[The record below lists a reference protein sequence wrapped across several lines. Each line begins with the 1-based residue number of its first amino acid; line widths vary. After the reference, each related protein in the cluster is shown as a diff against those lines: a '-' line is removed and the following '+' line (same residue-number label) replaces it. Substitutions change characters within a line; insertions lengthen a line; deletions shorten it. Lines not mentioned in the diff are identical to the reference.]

1 VKQFFVQRWFL
12 ITLVAVLAI
21 GTCLCHPLQ
30 TLSEMKPLRDGI
42 VAAVL
47 FLMALPLEASAMW
60 RSMRRPGPPLLA
72 VLVTFGLLPL
82 FAWGVSKGLE
92 ADLGAGLL
100 VAAVTPCTLASAS
113 VWTRRAGGND
123 TVSIL
128 VTVSTNLFCFL
139 VTPLWLGLMMADRVA
154 ASDLKEELEF
164 GAMAIK
170 LALLVVLPMTVA
182 QLLRLHKPFAAWATG
197 QKATISVLAQCGILA
212 MVLLG
217 AINVGLRLQD
227 SSQPS
232 LNLVHV
238 AVMLVAVCLVHVA
251 MLYAGVAVA
260 KLLRFTREDQ
270 IAIAFSGSQ
279 KTLTV
284 GLLVAMSLGVS
295 ILPMV
300 WYHIS
305 QLFIDTLIA
314 DRYRAA
320 ETKVDDAHV
329 APRPVV

>member
-1 VKQFFVQRWFL
+1 M
-12 ITLVAVLAI
+12 AVGVCFCGVLEPLAK
-21 GTCLCHPLQ
+21 
-30 TLSEMKPLRDGI
+30 MKVLRQGI

-47 FLMALPLEASAMW
+47 FLMALPLEATAMW
-60 RSMRRPGPPLLA
+60 KSMRRPWPPLLA
-72 VLVTFGLLPL
+72 VLVNVGLLPL
-82 FAWGVSKGLE
+82 FAWGISQGLE

-128 VTVSTNLFCFL
+128 VTVITNLFCFL
-139 VTPLWLGLMMADRVA
+139 ITPLWLGIMMADRLG
-154 ASDLKEELEF
+154 ASNLQKELEF

-170 LALLVVLPMTVA
+170 LALLVVLPMSLA
-182 QLLRLHKPFAAWATG
+182 QLLRLDKRFAEWATK
-197 QKATISVLAQCGILA
+197 QKPATSILAQCGILS

-217 AINVGLRLQD
+217 AINVGLRLKD
-227 SSQPS
+227 PSQPS
-232 LNLVHV
+232 LNLLQIG
-238 AVMLVAVCLVHVA
+238 VMLAAVCLVHVT
-251 MLYAGVAVA
+251 MLYTGVGIA
-260 KLLRFTREDQ
+260 KLLRFTREDR
-270 IAIAFSGSQ
+270 IAVAFAGSQ

-300 WYHIS
+300 WYHVS

-314 DRYRAA
+314 DRFRNTSASEGRESA
-320 ETKVDDAHV
+320 D
-329 APRPVV
+329 